1 MPSQNHNKTFR
12 IRIYAMFL
20 SILFLTSCGREQSQE
35 TINYQ
40 NDLTYFTNTIV
51 DLGNRINSIDAD
63 SETAVAE
70 LLYYCDKMDA
80 AFLSLTEMEVP
91 EKYADAEILAERA
104 SDYMTQAV
112 AHYHLAFEGESFDRS
127 ALMTANNYYASAIN
141 HLNYIGEVLL
151 GKPVHPE
158 DFTAPTE

>member
-1 MPSQNHNKTFR
+1 MPFQNKNIMLK
-12 IRIYAMFL
+12 IRISAILL
-20 SILFLTSCGREQSQE
+20 SILFLTSCGRKPSQE
-35 TINYQ
+35 TMNYQ
-40 NDLTYFTNTIV
+40 NDMTYFTNTIV

-70 LLYYCDKMDA
+70 LLYYCDEMET

-91 EKYADAEILAERA
+91 EKYADAGILAERA

-112 AHYHLAFEGESFDRS
+112 ANYHLAFEGESFDSS
-127 ALMTANNYYASAIN
+127 ALKTANNYYASAVS

>member
-12 IRIYAMFL
+12 IRISAILL
-20 SILFLTSCGREQSQE
+20 SLLFLTSCGRRQSQE

-40 NDLTYFTNTIV
+40 NDMTDFTNTIV

-63 SETAVAE
+63 SETAVAD
-70 LLYYCDKMDA
+70 LLYYCDEMDA
-80 AFLSLTEMEVP
+80 AFLSLTEIEVP
-91 EKYADAEILAERA
+91 EKYADAKILAERA
-104 SDYMTQAV
+104 SNYMTQAV
-112 AHYHLAFEGESFDRS
+112 ANYHLAFEGESLDRS

-151 GKPVHPE
+151 GKPVHPA
-158 DFTAPTE
+158 DYSVPTE

>member
-12 IRIYAMFL
+12 IRISAILL
-20 SILFLTSCGREQSQE
+20 SILFLTSCGRGQSQE

-40 NDLTYFTNTIV
+40 NDMTDFTNTIV

-63 SETAVAE
+63 SETAVAD
-70 LLYYCDKMDA
+70 LLYYCDEMDA
-80 AFLSLTEMEVP
+80 AFLSLTEIEVP
-91 EKYADAEILAERA
+91 EKYADAKILAERA
-104 SDYMTQAV
+104 SNYMTQAV
-112 AHYHLAFEGESFDRS
+112 ANYHLAFEGESLDRS

-151 GKPVHPE
+151 GKLVHPA
-158 DFTAPTE
+158 DYSVPTE

>member
-12 IRIYAMFL
+12 IRIYAMLL

-70 LLYYCDKMDA
+70 LLYYCDEMDA

-158 DFTAPTE
+158 DFTAPAE